1 MALVARTRE
10 IADPGPLVGLLP
22 TDHPMTWLRNGEGIV
37 CWGTALTHQTS
48 GPTRFTDASAW
59 WQEVCDEARVD
70 DELQLPG
77 TGLICMGS
85 FAFAD
90 APGASTVVVP
100 RVVVGRRGDHKGAD
114 VSQARA
120 VMRPPGPPRPSPHA
134 AAPRNA

>member
-59 WQEVCDEARVD
+59 WQEVCDEAQVD

-100 RVVVGRRGDHKGAD
+100 RVRRP
-114 VSQARA
+114 
-120 VMRPPGPPRPSPHA
+120 RPPRS
-134 AAPRNA
+134 